1 MKHLFMA
8 TLTLLLA
15 VGTAQAD
22 PLFGVWKSAAD
33 DNGKFG
39 HIEMQD
45 CDGKICGTLI
55 KSFALSGKEVS
66 SPNVGKLTVW
76 GMKSKGD
83 DKYAGGKL
91 WSPDR
96 DKTYKSKL
104 RLTGDNLQVSGCIL
118 IICWDGGTWIRVK

>member
-1 MKHLFMA
+1 
-8 TLTLLLA
+8 
-15 VGTAQAD
+15 
-22 PLFGVWKSAAD
+22 
-33 DNGKFG
+33 
-39 HIEMQD
+39 MQD

-66 SPNVGKLTVW
+66 SPNVGKLIVR
-76 GMKSKGD
+76 GMKPKGD
-83 DKYAGGKL
+83 GKYAGGKL

-118 IICWDGGTWIRVK
+118 ITCRDGGTWTRVK